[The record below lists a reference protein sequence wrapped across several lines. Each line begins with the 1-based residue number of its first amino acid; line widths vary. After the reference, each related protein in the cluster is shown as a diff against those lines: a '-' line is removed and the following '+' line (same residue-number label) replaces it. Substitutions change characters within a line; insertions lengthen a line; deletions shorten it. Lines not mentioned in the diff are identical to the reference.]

1 MNEDV
6 QKLDNELFG
15 TDRSD
20 AHGEATLLKQYEI
33 FVGTSEALAARRQGV
48 NTFFLSVNSIVLAA
62 AGLLFGARDSSKPE
76 LSGLESGAL
85 IALGYAG
92 VVLCL
97 VWRRL
102 ITSFRQLS
110 QGKFKV
116 IHALERRLAA
126 RVFTAEWWALGEG
139 EDKKKY
145 IPFTRAEKVTPIVFL
160 LVQFAVIGAGLY
172 TFAQ

>member
-20 AHGEATLLKQYEI
+20 AHGETTLLKQYEI
-33 FVGTSEALAARRQGV
+33 FVGTSE
-48 NTFFLSVNSIVLAA
+48 
-62 AGLLFGARDSSKPE
+62 
-76 LSGLESGAL
+76 
-85 IALGYAG
+85 
-92 VVLCL
+92 
-97 VWRRL
+97 
-102 ITSFRQLS
+102 
-110 QGKFKV
+110 
-116 IHALERRLAA
+116 
-126 RVFTAEWWALGEG
+126 ALGEG